1 MPDERDEGSDGSGG
15 ADAAVEP
22 GEFLRTVVAPDYAGR
37 IENLRFRIRQL
48 ERELADREAATTSI
62 GLVITG
68 DQGGRWFLNVS
79 GGKMDV
85 GDEPACPVLFSCHQ
99 NYDDWCALT
108 RAGSMFGGVG
118 SDTRGRGSAT
128 AFSGSRIS
136 RLRALRGTVQLA
148 LSSDAGRDERRVV
161 LHFGDGEPA
170 FPPQVT
176 VSMREDDAAALRAGS
191 LDPQAAFLQGRVK
204 ITGDVALAVQLGSA
218 LFL

>member
-1 MPDERDEGSDGSGG
+1 MPNERDERSDGSP

-37 IENLRFRIRQL
+37 IESLRFRIRQL

-68 DQGGRWFLNVS
+68 SQGGRWFLNV
-79 GGKMDV
+79 GGGRMEV
-85 GDEPACPVLFSCHQ
+85 GDKPACPVLFSCHQ
-99 NYDDWCALT
+99 SYDDWCALT
-108 RAGSMFGGVG
+108 RAGSMFGGIG
-118 SDTRGRGSAT
+118 SGARDAGSAT

-148 LSSDAGRDERRVV
+148 FSGDAGRDERRVI

-170 FPPQVT
+170 LPPQVT
-176 VSMREDDAAALRAGS
+176 VSMSEDDAAALRAGK

-204 ITGDVALAVQLGSA
+204 ISGDVALAVQLGSA
-218 LFL
+218 LFP